1 LQGFFSYSIFF
12 GAFCTLHRHLLIH
25 MSDKKLNVLFLSSW
39 FPTRIIPTLGNFVQR
54 HAEAAAL
61 QHNVTALI
69 IQKDT
74 SIQQY
79 EVNDVVENGVR
90 VIRVYYPN
98 GNIFIQ
104 KRSAFKKGIKYL
116 QQNGGFQF
124 DLVQLN
130 MVWKEGWQAVFLKKK
145 YKIPFII
152 SDNWTGY
159 HLDQRGP
166 LPWHIR
172 FYMKWV
178 GNNAALLIPVTQHLE
193 HAMCKLGFSA
203 PSMIVPNVVDTDVF
217 QLKDSTG
224 TALRFLHVSHLD
236 NNHKNIKGILKI
248 WKKYS
253 SHKNNVHL
261 EIGGDGDLNQ
271 VKSWAQELDI
281 QPDSISFFGT
291 QTPAE
296 IAVRMQRS
304 DALVLFSNYENLPLV
319 MIEAMACGLQVIAT
333 NVGGISEHLINN
345 PPHHLIAPR
354 DEEALFTALER
365 ISKIDLTSKK
375 KIREYAVKEFSK
387 EVIASKF
394 STAYEAAL
402 KKSH

>member
-1 LQGFFSYSIFF
+1 
-12 GAFCTLHRHLLIH
+12 

-61 QHNVTALI
+61 QHNVTALV

-79 EVNDVVENGVR
+79 EIEDVMENGVR
-90 VIRVYYPN
+90 IVRVYYPD

-104 KRSAFKKGIKYL
+104 KRSAFKKGIQYL
-116 QQNGGFQF
+116 HQNGGFQF
-124 DLVQLN
+124 DIVQLN

-145 YKIPFII
+145 YKIPFVI

-172 FYMKWV
+172 SYMKWV
-178 GNNAALLIPVTQHLE
+178 GNNAALLIPVTLHLE
-193 HAMCKLGFSA
+193 RAMRKLGFTA
-203 PSMIVPNVVDTDVF
+203 PSMIVPNVVNTDVF
-217 QLKDSTG
+217 QIKESTG

-248 WKKYS
+248 WKRLTS
-253 SHKNNVHL
+253 INSNVHL
-261 EIGGDGDLNQ
+261 EMGGDGDLNQ
-271 VKSWAQELDI
+271 VKSWALEFDI
-281 QPDSISFFGT
+281 HPDTISFFGT
-291 QTPAE
+291 QTPLEVAT
-296 IAVRMQRS
+296 RMERS

-333 NVGGISEHLINN
+333 DVGGISEHLTNH

-354 DEEALFTALER
+354 DEEALYQALQR
-365 ISKIDLTSKK
+365 ISKLDVASKNR
-375 KIREYAVKEFSK
+375 IRQYAVQEFSK
-387 EVIASKF
+387 EIISKKF
-394 STAYEAAL
+394 SSAYAAAL
-402 KKSH
+402 NRAR

>member
-1 LQGFFSYSIFF
+1 MP
-12 GAFCTLHRHLLIH
+12 
-25 MSDKKLNVLFLSSW
+25 MSDKKYNVLFLSSW

-79 EVNDVVENGVR
+79 EINDTMENGVR
-90 VIRVYYPN
+90 IVRVYYPD

-104 KRSAFKKGIKYL
+104 KRSAFKKGIHYL
-116 QQNGGFQF
+116 KENGGFQF
-124 DLVQLN
+124 DIVQLN

-145 YKIPFII
+145 FKVPFII

-166 LPWHIR
+166 LPWHIKS
-172 FYMKWV
+172 YMKWV

-193 HAMCKLGFSA
+193 RAMRKLGFSQ
-203 PSMIVPNVVDTDVF
+203 PSMIVPNVVNTDVF
-217 QLKDSTG
+217 QIKETTG

-236 NNHKNIKGILKI
+236 NNHKNIRGILKI
-248 WKKYS
+248 WKKFS
-253 SHKNNVHL
+253 SQNSNVHL
-261 EIGGDGDLNQ
+261 EIGGDGDLIQ
-271 VKSWAQELDI
+271 VKSWAIELDI
-281 QPDSISFFGT
+281 HPDSISYFGT
-291 QTPAE
+291 QTPTE

-333 NVGGISEHLINN
+333 NVGGISEHLTNH

-354 DEEALFTALER
+354 DEEALLKALGS
-365 ISKIDLTSKK
+365 ISKLDLPSKE
-375 KIREYAVKEFSK
+375 KIRNYAVKEFSK
-387 EVIASKF
+387 EVIANKF
-394 STAYEAAL
+394 SKAYSTAL
-402 KKSH
+402 NSSK